1 MFVLQNLILS
11 HKCAVMY
18 LYVYAF
24 MYACACVCV
33 RVRTLNTDPEDTLEG
48 ALAQV
53 HLEIVKTRLF
63 VVWVPTALQ
72 IAVYLPRVS
81 TLSTCVHLQYAN
93 KHSVRKYGG
102 MHVSSLREC
111 MLAWPVTPSS
121 SHWGIGRSSGI

>member
-1 MFVLQNLILS
+1 MFVLHNLILS

-33 RVRTLNTDPEDTLEG
+33 RVRTLNTDPEDALEG

-72 IAVYLPRVS
+72 IAVCLPRVS
-81 TLSTCVHLQYAN
+81 TLSTCVHLRYAN
-93 KHSVRKYGG
+93 KHSARQYGG
-102 MHVSSLREC
+102 RHVSSLREC
-111 MLAWPVTPSS
+111 ML
-121 SHWGIGRSSGI
+121 

>member
-1 MFVLQNLILS
+1 MFVLHNLILS
-11 HKCAVMY
+11 YICAVMC
-18 LYVYAF
+18 LCVYAL
-24 MYACACVCV
+24 MYACACMCV

-72 IAVYLPRVS
+72 IAVCLPRDS
-81 TLSTCVHLQYAN
+81 TVSTCVHLQHTN
-93 KHSVRKYGG
+93 THSVRKDVG
-102 MHVSSLREC
+102 MLVSSLREC